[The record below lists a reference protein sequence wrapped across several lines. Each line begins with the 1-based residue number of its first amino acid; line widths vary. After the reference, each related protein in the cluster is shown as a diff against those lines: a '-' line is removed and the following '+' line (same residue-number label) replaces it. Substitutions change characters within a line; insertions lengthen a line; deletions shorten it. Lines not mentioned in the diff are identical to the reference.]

1 MAVMQGNVI
10 IREYQSKCVR
20 CGQCRSV
27 CPVLDILGK
36 EPASPRGK
44 VYLAGLIARGEVP
57 PGPRA
62 EEILSLCLVCGA
74 CSAQCPSGL
83 PVDGIITAAR
93 EAAASYRHYS
103 PYRFMYR
110 SFFTQ
115 MPLLGR
121 LPGFASLFRGMAGGT
136 PLTGRPARHQISPI
150 TLPQKKK
157 PLMRVGYFLGCATNY
172 LLPEVAVSVVNVLTH
187 LGCEVVTPPFACCG
201 LPLAAEGEAAAAKKT
216 LEVNRRLYQAYK
228 LDALIT
234 DCSSCSHH
242 LTGQGLAGDAQ
253 PVYEFCEFLVKVL
266 NPARPA
272 IEISQSVAC
281 HYPCHL
287 RHGRKSEDHLHQ
299 ILGNIPGLSLMEIPG
314 GGSCCGGGGS
324 FSIKQKSISSRI
336 LQKYTGQILSSG
348 AQCAATVCPSCIMQ
362 LRRGLKNQD
371 MPVLHAAQLLSRSY
385 LIGQSPIPEFNLSIL
400 MTI

>member
-1 MAVMQGNVI
+1 MQDNQI

-44 VYLAGLIARGEVP
+44 VYLAGLMARGEVP

-62 EEILSLCLVCGA
+62 EDILSLCLVCGA
-74 CSAQCPSGL
+74 CAAECPSGL

-93 EAAASYRHYS
+93 GKAASSRPYS
-103 PYRFMYR
+103 PQRFIYR
-110 SFFTQ
+110 SLFAQ
-115 MPLLGR
+115 MTLLGR
-121 LPGFASLFRGMAGGT
+121 LPGFTSLFRSIAGGT
-136 PLTGRPARHQISPI
+136 PLTGSPARALISRISRPK
-150 TLPQKKK
+150 KKK

-187 LGCEVVTPPFACCG
+187 LGCEVVTPPSGCCG
-201 LPLAAEGEAAAAKKT
+201 LPLAAEGETAAAQKT
-216 LEVNRRLYQAYK
+216 MEANRRLFEAYK

-242 LTGQGLAGDAQ
+242 LTRQGLAGDAR

-266 NPARPA
+266 NPAKPA
-272 IEISQSVAC
+272 IEINQTVAC

-287 RHGRKSEDHLHQ
+287 KHGRKLNGHLHQ
-299 ILGNIPGLSLMEIPG
+299 ILGIIPGISTADIPG
-314 GGSCCGGGGS
+314 GISCCGGGGS
-324 FSIKQKSISSRI
+324 FSIKQKSISSQI
-336 LQKYTGQILSSG
+336 LLKYTGRILSSG
-348 AQCAATVCPSCIMQ
+348 ANSAATVCPSCILQ
-362 LRRGLKNQD
+362 LRRGLKGRGL
-371 MPVLHAAQLLSRSY
+371 PVRHPAQLLNASY
-385 LIGQSPIPEFNLSIL
+385 LGIRD
-400 MTI
+400 